1 MVSWFYI
8 SVSKSHLLPLENK
21 AQRMIPYNKNSR
33 SVKKPNGINF
43 DSKLLYPEN

>member
-1 MVSWFYI
+1 MMNWFYI
-8 SVSKSHLLPLENK
+8 SVSKSLVLSLGNK

-43 DSKLLYPEN
+43 NSKFFIP